1 MLEDDA
7 EDTIEA
13 EIIQERSSEEDES
26 LTLTQLGE
34 HARMQLDL
42 KTSGSMDFTAWQ
54 VFVLEMSD
62 SVTVDHC
69 KYLQQTNLCE

>member
-54 VFVLEMSD
+54 G
-62 SVTVDHC
+62 
-69 KYLQQTNLCE
+69 LCLR